1 MAPPA
6 AAAKHTRVLLPFTS
20 DSLRIPDELAA
31 EIGAEEAIVVG
42 PTGGKAR
49 PWPVE
54 VGRDGDGAFLGRGWR
69 EFAAACGVAPGWRL
83 VLRHRGRGVLT
94 IKVFDDECCCL
105 RDLGEQPPPAAA
117 EAGTSSQDTA
127 RKPQFLRVFP
137 KDFMENMLIP
147 VKFVQ
152 QHIPKDHLDNHMAI
166 ISGPLGKVSP
176 IELEINR
183 SEVFFRGGWSQF
195 LVFHD
200 IAEANALLLRYEGNM
215 VFTVKVF
222 EPDGCQREAKHKDIR
237 IRQISTLPHIEERQE
252 EPPVSI
258 QKHCKNYWPSSDGKK
273 KQNSHMTY
281 LNKAPLWKKS
291 IYEIG
296 PPSWIKKEIN
306 MNSLKKELALPGG
319 FCCAIG
325 LLGRCTMTL
334 KTSMTSTKSWQVLVH
349 PWKKGNY
356 WLGKGWLTFCRENSL
371 KLGDICTFNVIKTTL
386 WHVVV
391 TRCKEVIN
399 QPFYQESPSV
409 SSRIRMSK
417 NKWSRSKRNKGS
429 IGSMSSFNKAAFPR
443 KSFYEIGPPS
453 WIKKVINAHTLEKN
467 LALATA
473 FCDAIGLQESCMITL
488 KTSMDSTI
496 SWKVRGI
503 PIKNS
508 CSYLLIKGWRR
519 FCQENY
525 LKEGDICTFNIVET
539 TLWHVVITR
548 CKEKIDQL
556 CHGNHSAFSMKRK
569 RENDRSSSEEQKRPK
584 GSMTSWH
591 KASSKT
597 GSVFKFG
604 PPAWIMK
611 EINAYAINN
620 NILYLPPV
628 FCEAIGI
635 REPCLITLKTS
646 MSSSASWQAH
656 ITPYNNSSHRVKG
669 LNRFYQDNGIKVG
682 DLCTFKIVETTLW
695 HVVIEPQ

>member
-31 EIGAEEAIVVG
+31 EIGADEAIVVG

-69 EFAAACGVAPGWRL
+69 EFAAACGVEPGWRL
-83 VLRHRGRGVLT
+83 VLWHRGRGVLT
-94 IKVFDDECCCL
+94 LKVFDDECCCL
-105 RDLGEQPPPAAA
+105 RDLCEQLPSAAA
-117 EAGTSSQDTA
+117 EASTSSQDIA
-127 RKPQFLRVFP
+127 CKPQFLRVFP
-137 KDFMENMLIP
+137 KDFLEKMLIP
-147 VKFVQ
+147 AKFVQ
-152 QHIPKDHLDNHMAI
+152 QHMPKDHLDNHMAI

-176 IELEINR
+176 EKMLIPAKFVQQHMPKDHLDNHMAIISGPLGKVSPVELEINR
-183 SEVFFRGGWSQF
+183 S
-195 LVFHD
+195 
-200 IAEANALLLRYEGNM
+200 EGNM

-222 EPDGCQREAKHKDIR
+222 EPDGCQRESKHKDIR
-237 IRQISTLPHIEERQE
+237 MHQISTLSHIQERQE

-273 KQNSHMTY
+273 KQKSHMNY
-281 LNKAPLWKKS
+281 LKKASLWKKS

-296 PPSWIKKEIN
+296 PPSWIKKGIN

-319 FCCAIG
+319 ACSLMEDRE
-325 LLGRCTMTL
+325 LLAWEGMVNVLQGKQSQAKRHLHLQCHRDHTL
-334 KTSMTSTKSWQVLVH
+334 
-349 PWKKGNY
+349 
-356 WLGKGWLTFCRENSL
+356 
-371 KLGDICTFNVIKTTL
+371 
-386 WHVVV
+386 
-391 TRCKEVIN
+391 IN

-417 NKWSRSKRNKGS
+417 NKRSSSKRNKRP
-429 IGSMSSFNKAAFPR
+429 IGSRSSFNKAAFSR

-473 FCDAIGLQESCMITL
+473 FCDAIGLQETCIITL

-519 FCQENY
+519 FCQENC

-539 TLWHVVITR
+539 TLWHVVIA
-548 CKEKIDQL
+548 CWK
-556 CHGNHSAFSMKRK
+556 
-569 RENDRSSSEEQKRPK
+569 P
-584 GSMTSWH
+584 
-591 KASSKT
+591 
-597 GSVFKFG
+597 
-604 PPAWIMK
+604 
-611 EINAYAINN
+611 
-620 NILYLPPV
+620 
-628 FCEAIGI
+628 FC
-635 REPCLITLKTS
+635 L
-646 MSSSASWQAH
+646 
-656 ITPYNNSSHRVKG
+656 
-669 LNRFYQDNGIKVG
+669 
-682 DLCTFKIVETTLW
+682 
-695 HVVIEPQ
+695 